1 MRRNG
6 FKIESDRVVKQ
17 PRLHLTE
24 RFPDLIARAGLS
36 QRAFARRAGV
46 SFSTIM
52 GLLHPELHPG
62 RRGGMQR
69 RTAWLIAQAYATIVG
84 IEAEAAF
91 HLLIIERREEPAADH
106 MLAEGLNHGAS

>member
-1 MRRNG
+1 M
-6 FKIESDRVVKQ
+6 KQ
-17 PRLHLTE
+17 PRLHLTD

-52 GLLHPELHPG
+52 GLLHPDLHPG

-69 RTAWLIAQAYATIVG
+69 RTAWMLAKAYGELVSIDVDTAFRVLIV
-84 IEAEAAF
+84 
-91 HLLIIERREEPAADH
+91 ERHQEPSTDH
-106 MLAEGLNHGAS
+106 TLAEGFNHGSS

>member
-1 MRRNG
+1 MS
-6 FKIESDRVVKQ
+6 KS
-17 PRLHLTE
+17 PRLQLTV

-69 RTAWLIAQAYATIVG
+69 RTAWLIAQAYGEVTG
-84 IEAEAAF
+84 MEAETAF
-91 HLLIIERREEPAADH
+91 RLLIVEGFSQPPDQH
-106 MLAEGLNHGAS
+106 MSE